1 MVFKCILFL
10 NHFLSLIP
18 SPSYLPFP
26 GTWDLFQVATMMDPH
41 SRTTWEELL
50 NTREITKAVMRL
62 TANIR
67 GCLSGLCEKSFT
79 FLGALSRGRD
89 PCSPKTFHHGSL
101 SSERLRGKP
110 AAVAG
115 GNCPHQGVVSSM
127 APGSSRDSPRSLI
140 PASWRPRMDRPTSSS
155 PLTESTRVSTPADSV
170 WPHIWR
176 CCELLRCINGM
187 CVFLG
192 KVSGTSDSEVVLWL
206 PCGMGTPGTL
216 QGRGYWPFLVNPF
229 Y

>member
-26 GTWDLFQVATMMDPH
+26 GTWDLFQVVTMMDPH

-89 PCSPKTFHHGSL
+89 PCSPKTFHRGSL
-101 SSERLRGKP
+101 SSESLRGKP

-115 GNCPHQGVVSSM
+115 GKCPHQGVVSSM

-155 PLTESTRVSTPADSV
+155 PLTESTKVSTPADCLA
-170 WPHIWR
+170 PYL
-176 CCELLRCINGM
+176 E
-187 CVFLG
+187 
-192 KVSGTSDSEVVLWL
+192 VLW
-206 PCGMGTPGTL
+206 TPKVYKWHVCFSGESLWDFRFWSGFVTSL
-216 QGRGYWPFLVNPF
+216 WYGHPQELCKGEATGLS
-229 Y
+229 